1 MLLARVRRPLA
12 LFYLFVAFTAVGFL
26 VAPIA
31 FLPSL
36 FFDSLSDYT
45 QFVGNY
51 YRVPLLSSNPT
62 LHFTGAQLG
71 LFSAAVLMWA
81 GLAVAFLAPITGKL
95 QATSEPRSLLPSIIA
110 AVIIGIVMF
119 GIIATATYELLCA
132 LGSESTSDFEMMSSE
147 VRMAMTFVMLGAW
160 AVGGAFC
167 ALLFRRLG
175 STRDPTALDRMLR
188 ALLAGTV
195 IEIALG
201 LPLFLIIRKKSAC
214 ECALASFWSLVL
226 GIAAL
231 LWICGPA
238 VLLLLT
244 RDARRAWMRSVC
256 PICGYPRRTSATC
269 CSECGA
275 SFPVMRDAGSRDA
288 VSRDE
293 ITRSSSTKEP

>member
-12 LFYLFVAFTAVGFL
+12 LLYLFVGFTTVGFL

-36 FFDSLSDYT
+36 FFDSLSEYT

-51 YRVPLLSSNPT
+51 YRVPLLLSNPT
-62 LHFTGAQLG
+62 LSFTAAQLG

-95 QATSEPRSLLPSIIA
+95 QATSEPRSLLPSVIA

-119 GIIATATYELLCA
+119 GIIASATYELLCA

-147 VRMAMTFVMLGAW
+147 VRRAMTFVMLAAW

-167 ALLFRRLG
+167 AMLFRRLG

-188 ALLAGTV
+188 VLLAGSV
-195 IEIALG
+195 IELALG
-201 LPLFLIIRKKSAC
+201 LPMYLIIRKKSAC

-244 RDARRAWMRSVC
+244 RDARRAWMRAAC
-256 PICGYPRRTSATC
+256 PNCGYPRRTSAIC

-275 SFPVMRDAGSRDA
+275 DFTALNQLDAR
-288 VSRDE
+288 RE
-293 ITRSSSTKEP
+293 ITHSNSTEES

>member
-12 LFYLFVAFTAVGFL
+12 LLYLFVGFTTVGFL

-36 FFDSLSDYT
+36 FFDSLSEYT

-51 YRVPLLSSNPT
+51 YRVPLLLSNPT
-62 LHFTGAQLG
+62 LSFTAAQLG

-95 QATSEPRSLLPSIIA
+95 QATSEPRSLLPSVIA

-119 GIIATATYELLCA
+119 GIIASATYELLCA

-147 VRMAMTFVMLGAW
+147 VRMAMTFVMLAAW

-167 ALLFRRLG
+167 AMLFRRLG

-188 ALLAGTV
+188 VLLAGSV
-195 IEIALG
+195 IELALG
-201 LPLFLIIRKKSAC
+201 LPMYLIIRKKSAC

-244 RDARRAWMRSVC
+244 RDARRAWMRAAC
-256 PICGYPRRTSATC
+256 PNCGYPRRTSAMC

-275 SFPVMRDAGSRDA
+275 DFTALNQTHARR
-288 VSRDE
+288 E
-293 ITRSSSTKEP
+293 ITHSSSTAES

>member
-12 LFYLFVAFTAVGFL
+12 LLYLFVGFTTVGFFFFF
-26 VAPIA
+26 IA

-36 FFDSLSDYT
+36 FFDSLSEYT

-51 YRVPLLSSNPT
+51 YRVPLLLSNPT
-62 LHFTGAQLG
+62 LSFTAAQLG

-95 QATSEPRSLLPSIIA
+95 QATSEPRSLLPSVIA

-119 GIIATATYELLCA
+119 GIIASATYELLCA

-147 VRMAMTFVMLGAW
+147 VRMAMTFVMLAAW

-167 ALLFRRLG
+167 AMLFRRLG

-188 ALLAGTV
+188 VLLAGSV
-195 IEIALG
+195 IELALG
-201 LPLFLIIRKKSAC
+201 LPMYLIIRKKSAC

-244 RDARRAWMRSVC
+244 RDARRAWMRAAC
-256 PICGYPRRTSATC
+256 PNCGYPRRTSAMC

-275 SFPVMRDAGSRDA
+275 DFTALNQTHARR
-288 VSRDE
+288 E
-293 ITRSSSTKEP
+293 ITHSSSTAES

>member
-12 LFYLFVAFTAVGFL
+12 LLYLFVGFTTVGFL

-36 FFDSLSDYT
+36 FFDSLSEYT

-51 YRVPLLSSNPT
+51 YRVPLLLSNPT
-62 LHFTGAQLG
+62 LSFTAAQLG

-95 QATSEPRSLLPSIIA
+95 QATSEPRSLLPSVIA

-119 GIIATATYELLCA
+119 GIIASATYELLCA

-147 VRMAMTFVMLGAW
+147 VRMAMTFVMLAAW

-167 ALLFRRLG
+167 AMLFRRLG

-188 ALLAGTV
+188 VLLAGSV
-195 IEIALG
+195 IELALG
-201 LPLFLIIRKKSAC
+201 LPMYLIIRKKSAC

-244 RDARRAWMRSVC
+244 RDARRAWMRAAC
-256 PICGYPRRTSATC
+256 PNCGYPRRTSAMC

-275 SFPVMRDAGSRDA
+275 HFTALNQLHARR
-288 VSRDE
+288 E
-293 ITRSSSTKEP
+293 ITHSSSTEES

>member
-12 LFYLFVAFTAVGFL
+12 LLYLFVGFTTVGFL

-36 FFDSLSDYT
+36 LFDSLSDYT

-51 YRVPLLSSNPT
+51 YRVPLLLSDPT
-62 LHFTGAQLG
+62 LQFTWAQLG
-71 LFSAAVLMWA
+71 LFSAAVLLWA

-95 QATSEPRSLLPSIIA
+95 QATSEPRSLLPSVIA
-110 AVIIGIVMF
+110 AVIFGIVMF
-119 GIIATATYELLCA
+119 GIIASATYELLCA

-147 VRMAMTFVMLGAW
+147 VRMAMTFVMLAAW
-160 AVGGAFC
+160 AFGGAFC
-167 ALLFRRLG
+167 AMLFRRLG

-188 ALLAGTV
+188 VLFAGSVLELT
-195 IEIALG
+195 LG

-244 RDARRAWMRSVC
+244 RDARRAWMRSAC
-256 PICGYPRRTSATC
+256 PNCGYPRRTSATC
-269 CSECGA
+269 CSECGV
-275 SFPVMRDAGSRDA
+275 SFPGVRDA

-293 ITRSSSTKEP
+293 ITRPSSTEEP